1 MKYRFGRLLLF
12 HRDIAREYAK
22 AYIWQAL
29 SVKIRDDFPE
39 INSVLI
45 TKNSVEIRFENHNG
59 VVLKDEIFFEK
70 LKEAGV
76 KESSALSKYRTYIFD
91 FDKTIKLV
99 SGGISYS

>member
-29 SVKIRDDFPE
+29 SVKIRNDFPE

-45 TKNSVEIRFENHNG
+45 TKNSVEIRFEKTDG
-59 VVLKDEIFFEK
+59 IMLKNEIFFEK

-99 SGGISYS
+99 SEGISYS